1 MTTELRQAINKISV
15 AGAVKE
21 ADFKVNSGANENGEY
36 TDEILTIYD
45 KKRNIK

>member
-21 ADFKVNSGANENGEY
+21 ADFKSELWRKTKTELTHTSVVN
-36 TDEILTIYD
+36 
-45 KKRNIK
+45 